1 MAAANATAVRDAAA
15 PAAAA
20 EGPFATLVEAASALR
35 KAHTHTPNP
44 PPEPAPAGGDYAA
57 VLEEAAE
64 ALNAAGDR
72 PGNGLGRLL
81 AQAAESLDAE
91 HRHRGPVAL
100 GGTMTTALELA
111 EARGG
116 SVAVSDAP
124 AELGLALRRR
134 LARAGSVAAAGFN
147 GDCLRVQRCVPLPST
162 HKEEIE

>member
-1 MAAANATAVRDAAA
+1 MVAASATAERDAAP
-15 PAAAA
+15 PAATAA
-20 EGPFATLVEAASALR
+20 GRPFAALAEAASALR
-35 KAHTHTPNP
+35 KTRIPTAP
-44 PPEPAPAGGDYAA
+44 PAPATGGDYGA

-64 ALNAAGDR
+64 ALGAGGR
-72 PGNGLGRLL
+72 RGSGLGRLL

-91 HRHRGPVAL
+91 RRHRGPVAL

-124 AELGLALRRR
+124 VELGLALRRR
-134 LARAGSVAAAGFN
+134 LARAGAVAAAGFN

>member
-1 MAAANATAVRDAAA
+1 MAAASATAARDVAP

-20 EGPFATLVEAASALR
+20 EGPFAALVEAASALR
-35 KAHTHTPNP
+35 KAHTPTPNP
-44 PPEPAPAGGDYAA
+44 PPAAAGGDYAA

-64 ALNAAGDR
+64 ALDTGCER
-72 PGNGLGRLL
+72 PDNGLGRLL
-81 AQAAESLDAE
+81 TQAAESLDAE

-124 AELGLALRRR
+124 VELGLALRRR
-134 LARAGSVAAAGFN
+134 LARAGAVAAAGFN
-147 GDCLRVQRCVPLPST
+147 GDCLRVQRRVPLPST

>member
-1 MAAANATAVRDAAA
+1 MAAANATAARDVAP

-20 EGPFATLVEAASALR
+20 EGPFAALVEAASALR

-44 PPEPAPAGGDYAA
+44 PPAPASTGGDYAA

-64 ALNAAGDR
+64 ALDAAGRRD
-72 PGNGLGRLL
+72 NGLGRLL

-91 HRHRGPVAL
+91 RRHRGPVAL

-124 AELGLALRRR
+124 VELGLALRRR
-134 LARAGSVAAAGFN
+134 LARAGAVAAAGFN
-147 GDCLRVQRCVPLPST
+147 GDCLRVQRRVPLPST

>member
-1 MAAANATAVRDAAA
+1 MAAANATAVRDV
-15 PAAAA
+15 AAAA
-20 EGPFATLVEAASALR
+20 EGPFAALVEAASALR
-35 KAHTHTPNP
+35 KTHTHTPNP
-44 PPEPAPAGGDYAA
+44 PPEPTPAGGDYAA

-64 ALNAAGDR
+64 ALNAAGRRD
-72 PGNGLGRLL
+72 NGLERLL
-81 AQAAESLDAE
+81 TQAAESLDAE

-124 AELGLALRRR
+124 VELGLALRRR
-134 LARAGSVAAAGFN
+134 LARAGATAAAGFN
-147 GDCLRVQRCVPLPST
+147 GDCLRVQRRVPLPST

>member
-1 MAAANATAVRDAAA
+1 MVAASATAVRDAAA

-20 EGPFATLVEAASALR
+20 EGPFAALVEAASALR
-35 KAHTHTPNP
+35 KAHTPNP
-44 PPEPAPAGGDYAA
+44 LPAPEPAGGDYAA
-57 VLEEAAE
+57 VLEEAAA
-64 ALNAAGDR
+64 ALDADGDR

-81 AQAAESLDAE
+81 TQAAESLDAE
-91 HRHRGPVAL
+91 HCHRGPVAL

-124 AELGLALRRR
+124 VELGLALRRR
-134 LARAGSVAAAGFN
+134 LARAGAVAAAGFN